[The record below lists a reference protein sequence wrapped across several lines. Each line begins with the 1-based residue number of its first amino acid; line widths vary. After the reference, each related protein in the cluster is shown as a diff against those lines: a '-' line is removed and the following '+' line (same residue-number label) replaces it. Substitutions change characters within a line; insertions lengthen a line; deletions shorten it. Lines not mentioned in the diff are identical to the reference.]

1 MKGEVLCDLGVSV
14 GPDKTEVACAGWT
27 IPGGFDEGLLAKV
40 LIVFIFLV
48 LTHSGKECSSPK
60 VCPHPPPFWAV
71 LKAHIAAPLSNNS
84 IPKTV
89 WRLVY

>member
-40 LIVFIFLV
+40 RE
-48 LTHSGKECSSPK
+48 G
-60 VCPHPPPFWAV
+60 ARGR
-71 LKAHIAAPLSNNS
+71 APSWN
-84 IPKTV
+84 
-89 WRLVY
+89 